1 MPPRRLLKTQV
12 ACYGLPAAGTVA
24 LELLNQGTAAR
35 STTLPRAQ
43 AIQNLCVLAAEIQQ
57 GSIIHAGDANYA
69 LLYNA
74 AKAIDGLIARILQ
87 NPPVAAVAN
96 EQVAT
101 EDPFLTDFINED
113 WLFSTGMD
121 DDFWKNMA
129 EHPSL
134 FEWDE
139 TMQFGTDLT

>member
-1 MPPRRLLKTQV
+1 M
-12 ACYGLPAAGTVA
+12 
-24 LELLNQGTAAR
+24 NQGTAAR
-35 STTLPRAQ
+35 FATLPRAQ
-43 AIQNLCVLAAEIQQ
+43 TIQTLCVLAAEIQQ

-87 NPPVAAVAN
+87 NPPVPAVTN
-96 EQVAT
+96 EQVAS

-113 WLFSTGMD
+113 WLFPTGID
-121 DDFWKNMA
+121 DDFWRNMA

-134 FEWDE
+134 FDWDE
-139 TMQFGTDLT
+139 TMLPGVDTA